1 MKLEYKFLVRN
12 ENLNLLK
19 SRLLPFIEPDE
30 FASESSENEYTV
42 RSIYFDSSSYNFYHE
57 KIEGI
62 KIRKKLRIRGYD
74 SADENNLVFLE
85 IKNKYENHIG
95 KNRTPLKYHDLGNLL
110 MTKSVDSYALT
121 ANGYSNSIKDGGKFF
136 HHILKNDLKPTIL
149 VVYDR
154 EPYFSKFDKNLR
166 ITIDKNLR
174 YFPYPKMKHL
184 YRDTDLEFATPNHFV
199 LEVKFVN
206 GYPVWL
212 QRIIQEFNLT
222 RRPVSKYTICVD
234 ASQKIN
240 PMRKSLNTAENPF
253 IYDLSSEDGI
263 F

>member
-12 ENLNLLK
+12 ENLNLLRK
-19 SRLLPFIEPDE
+19 KLLPFIEPDE
-30 FASESSENEYTV
+30 FVREDSGNEYTV
-42 RSIYFDSSSYNFYHE
+42 RSIYFDSSSYNFYQE

-74 SADENNLVFLE
+74 KAKENNLVFLE
-85 IKNKYENHIG
+85 IKNKYENFIG
-95 KNRTPLKYHDLGNLL
+95 KNRAPLKYHNLRKL
-110 MTKSVDSYALT
+110 LRTKSIESYTLT
-121 ANGYSNSIKDGGKFF
+121 ENGYSNSVKDGERFF
-136 HHILKNDLKPTIL
+136 HHVLRDDLKPTIL
-149 VVYDR
+149 IVYER

-174 YFPYPKMKHL
+174 YFPYPKMDHL
-184 YRDTDLEFATPNHFV
+184 YRDADLEFATPNHFV

-206 GYPVWL
+206 GYPKWL
-212 QRIIQEFNLT
+212 QEIIQEFRLT

-234 ASQKIN
+234 AAYNIN
-240 PMRKSLNTAENPF
+240 PAKKKFNNADSPF
-253 IYDLSSEDGI
+253 NYDVSSENGI